1 MADGDDKKS
10 TIIIVKKKGGH
21 AGAHGGAWKV
31 AYADFMTAMMAFF
44 LLMWLLNSVQKET
57 LAGLADY
64 FQSNSIFDQPASSK
78 INFNSPPKAPKES
91 KDGDKK
97 KSKNEKAVGVVDL
110 NPETLEGKRDV
121 PFESYGRMSPK
132 EFVDKLQETIEQRL
146 ADIKNQIKVEITE
159 DGVRI
164 QLVDRDGKDMFKSG
178 SGEPSADCKR
188 AIKVIA
194 ESFRELPNPIAV
206 EGHTDSTGTNDG
218 PNGNW
223 KLSTVRALTARE
235 VLEEEGVDAD
245 QFRRVTGKA
254 DTEPLRPDD
263 TEDSQNR
270 RVAITLLFP
279 KADENRPGQDRGPTP
294 LSEEEGGPGPEDE
307 KPAPAGHGEGEHGA
321 APPAGGHDPGSG
333 AHH

>member
-44 LLMWLLNSVQKET
+44 LLMWLLNSVRRRRW
-57 LAGLADY
+57 
-64 FQSNSIFDQPASSK
+64 PAWRTTSRTTRSSTSRRRARST
-78 INFNSPPKAPKES
+78 FNSPPKAPKEN

-97 KSKNEKAVGVVDL
+97 KSKNEQSKGVVDL
-110 NPETLEGKRDV
+110 NPDTLEGQKNV
-121 PFESYGRMSPK
+121 PFESATASMSPK
-132 EFVDKLQETIEQRL
+132 EFVDKLQKTIETRL
-146 ADIKNQIKVEITE
+146 SDIKNQIKVEITE

-223 KLSTVRALTARE
+223 KLSTRARAHRPR
-235 VLEEEGVDAD
+235 GRSK
-245 QFRRVTGKA
+245 RRAWTP
-254 DTEPLRPDD
+254 T
-263 TEDSQNR
+263 SS
-270 RVAITLLFP
+270 VA
-279 KADENRPGQDRGPTP
+279 
-294 LSEEEGGPGPEDE
+294 
-307 KPAPAGHGEGEHGA
+307 
-321 APPAGGHDPGSG
+321 
-333 AHH
+333 

>member
-10 TIIIVKKKGGH
+10 TIIIVKKKGAH

-64 FQSNSIFDQPASSK
+64 FQNNSIFDQPASSK
-78 INFNSPPKAPKES
+78 INLNSPPKAPKEN
-91 KDGDKK
+91 KDGAQK
-97 KSKNEKAVGVVDL
+97 KSKNEQSKGVVDL
-110 NPETLEGKRDV
+110 NPETLEGQKNV
-121 PFESYGRMSPK
+121 PFESYGRMSPD
-132 EFVDKLQETIEQRL
+132 EFVDKLQKTIETRL
-146 ADIKNQIKVEITE
+146 SDIKNQIKVEITE

-279 KADENRPGQDRGPTP
+279 KGDGRRPGETDDGPKP
-294 LSEEEGGPGPEDE
+294 LSEEEGGPGPEDQ
-307 KPAPAGHGEGEHGA
+307 KVPAGHGEGEHGA
-321 APPAGGHDPGSG
+321 PPPSGGQH
-333 AHH
+333 